1 MDPSG
6 VVLNYETYTV
16 MQLHSKYQRQLELCD
31 INVYI
36 DYWVIRED
44 CMSSL
49 PNSFYLIDD
58 LLEKVCN

>member
-31 INVYI
+31 INAYI

-58 LLEKVCN
+58 FLEKVCT